1 MLGEDSVR
9 GKVFA
14 LISTV
19 PTCSSLS
26 DALPPGDTSARGQ
39 SVRRR
44 RSVLG
49 SSQDREGVVG
59 NPAHWDS
66 PRTVRR
72 CLLTPLTL

>member
-49 SSQDREGVVG
+49 SRQDREGG
-59 NPAHWDS
+59 ILP
-66 PRTVRR
+66 TG
-72 CLLTPLTL
+72 TPLAPSGAAS